1 VSELDGPVRKDES
14 SEKDPEENEEIATS
28 YPLCHES
35 LAINI
40 ILSFL
45 DTYNIF
51 VNTTRLLAGFPVT
64 QVINIFPVRFP

>member
-1 VSELDGPVRKDES
+1 MITLRRTPK
-14 SEKDPEENEEIATS
+14 EKDKIPTS
-28 YPLCHES
+28 DLLCHKK
-35 LAINI
+35 LAINV

-64 QVINIFPVRFP
+64 QTIKVFPVPFPYCAGDISI